1 MNLRSLNLMNFML
14 KLSFKYLLLTLLLI
28 YIQYGTVYAQL
39 EIGTHLQLKNIKPAF
54 GYGLNAEIGIPTD
67 SDWRLAFRG
76 YMSIFSEAVPEYAPV
91 TDYLGQVL
99 VNTKTG
105 FPTKGFDR
113 GIGIRIYYQTS
124 EFQPYF
130 GFGATYMFNDIIGPG
145 EDANI
150 DYLERS
156 LNYDFTGGFSYLLG
170 DNLTLYLE
178 CHYANITRMTEFT
191 YTSSLG
197 VNVGLT
203 FRFGRNKFAE
213 YYEY

>member
-1 MNLRSLNLMNFML
+1 MNFML
-14 KLSFKYLLLTLLLI
+14 KPCNKYLLLSLI
-28 YIQYGTVYAQL
+28 LVFIQYGNVFAQL
-39 EIGTHLQLKNIKPAF
+39 EIGAHLQIRNIKPAF

-76 YMSIFSEAVPEYAPV
+76 YLSIFAQGVPEYAPV
-91 TDYLGQVL
+91 TDYRGNILE
-99 VNTKTG
+99 NNKTG
-105 FPTKGFDR
+105 SPVKGFDR
-113 GIGIRIYYQTS
+113 GIGMRIYYQTS

-130 GFGATYMFNDIIGPG
+130 GFGATYMYNDIISPD
-145 EDANI
+145 ETPTI

-170 DNLTLYLE
+170 DNLTMYLE

-191 YTSSLG
+191 YKSSLG

>member
-1 MNLRSLNLMNFML
+1 MDFMQ
-14 KLSFKYLLLTLLLI
+14 KLSFKYLLLTFFLI
-28 YIQYGTVYAQL
+28 CIQHVSVYAQL
-39 EIGTHLQLKNIKPAF
+39 EIGAHLQLKNIKPAF

-67 SDWRLAFRG
+67 SDWRLAFRA
-76 YMSIFSEAVPEYAPV
+76 YMSILSEAVPEYAPK
-91 TDYLGQVL
+91 TDYRGN
-99 VNTKTG
+99 VNVNPYTG
-105 FPTKGFDR
+105 LPTKGFDR

-130 GFGATYMFNDIIGPG
+130 GFGATYMFNDIIGPD
-145 EDANI
+145 ETPTI
-150 DYLERS
+150 DFLERS

-178 CHYANITRMTEFT
+178 CHYANITRMTEFV

>member
-1 MNLRSLNLMNFML
+1 ML

-28 YIQYGTVYAQL
+28 YIQYGTAYAQL

-54 GYGLNAEIGIPTD
+54 GYGLNLELGIPTD

-76 YMSIFSEAVPEYAPV
+76 YMSIFPEAVPEYADKLDWDPDIE
-91 TDYLGQVL
+91 DYRLF
-99 VNTKTG
+99 VNKKKG
-105 FPTKGFDR
+105 YPTKGFDR

-130 GFGATYMFNDIIGPG
+130 GFGATYLYDDIIDP
-145 EDANI
+145 ETETPTN

-178 CHYANITRMTEFT
+178 VHYANITRMTEFT

>member
-1 MNLRSLNLMNFML
+1 ML

-28 YIQYGTVYAQL
+28 YIQYGTAYAQL

-54 GYGLNAEIGIPTD
+54 GYGLNLELGIPTD

-76 YMSIFSEAVPEYAPV
+76 YMSIFPEAVPEYADKLDWDPDIE
-91 TDYLGQVL
+91 DYRLF
-99 VNTKTG
+99 VNKKKG
-105 FPTKGFDR
+105 YPTKGFDR

-130 GFGATYMFNDIIGPG
+130 GFGATYLYDDIIDP
-145 EDANI
+145 ETETPTN

-178 CHYANITRMTEFT
+178 VHYANITRMMTEFT